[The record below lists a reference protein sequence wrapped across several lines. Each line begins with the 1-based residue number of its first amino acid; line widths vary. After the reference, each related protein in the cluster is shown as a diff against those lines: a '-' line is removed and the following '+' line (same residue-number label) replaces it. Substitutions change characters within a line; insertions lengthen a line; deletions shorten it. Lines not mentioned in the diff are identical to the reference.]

1 MLCECLYRAFSSDVQ
16 QSLDIDTF
24 ISSYAVLFS
33 NDPLLKKKFLFRI
46 YENGSGYIERR
57 RIEELLQIA
66 YGDKLKGH
74 YNSVTKVLDSIFLK
88 KKNPANPDSAY
99 QPIALSSQVISKA
112 KFEQWSGKF
121 DLLLEWV
128 IDVLY
133 VFIEPSPPN
142 INYLQRMYSPE
153 EEEESLKSRFHLH
166 SIDNV
171 TNLRYLF
178 ASHASRSMV
187 GKSEIPLVKWK
198 SWVCPD
204 FLSPIL
210 AHVVF
215 CSTAD
220 ASVQQLPSWK
230 FMNFAEFALIFG
242 MGNLEVKAN
251 AIATSFIKYAVFQRT
266 SASSSSLPSVTSK
279 VTPPVDQLDYEKGA
293 DNYVKEKL
301 PVKSLNPDFDSWI
314 AETLTCMIIYLAQPL
329 EVCPLS
335 EDFAAPFLQF
345 SRDAFGDDSVDSPER
360 MPLVDENEVTQT
372 AGESSSK
379 GISDIQGEAD
389 AEDVLEIHKASSGTG
404 IDVQIHGNHD
414 NCELVKRQSVTRKSK
429 KNGNYSL
436 NIPAEPRLRSSL
448 STGKQK
454 DSDKSK
460 DALAF
465 SLFPMTLSEIP
476 HRFIDALPSVIMES
490 LQEIFKNPSQKAE
503 HYVALIVHYSSLL
516 PGLRDLS
523 ITSCCLFGVE
533 PVSAVEE
540 KEFIT
545 ELTLRYLKLYPPS
558 SPYRPYGPIGTEWF
572 VIPKAWID
580 SWRMFVG
587 KNRGESTIESDGM
600 TIGNSMNNLPSNS
613 ASSHSPWSTSSSSA
627 SRHSLVQKLDN
638 SFLLKHRGSKALK
651 PGLILGQDF
660 EVVPPSVYTAFSY
673 WYDGGPAVS
682 RRVVSIAAVS
692 EELGDK
698 DDRMDSGS
706 SVETGRV
713 VSTDRRRRSRDVF
726 RLSLSGE
733 DSMLS
738 SSSALATL
746 STLFTEIEF
755 YPLCIFIA
763 DCDQYGKITG
773 QLKEMLFSKRISI
786 QDVILELSH
795 LRNISSSKIR
805 LWNYAKPFWKDQYIL
820 SPEITM
826 KEADIQDGQTVLL
839 ELSGA
844 DGSWPRSQLHT
855 VLDNEEK
862 QRGAGADIEREV
874 EVEAEAPQSVPSSVE
889 IDDKKEKKVTRL
901 NRLQQLKKNDGLV
914 GLDNLGNTCY
924 LNSSLQALLH
934 TDLLVEY
941 FLSKT
946 FQRHINSL
954 NKHGYGGKLANV
966 FGRIVYDLWS
976 TTSSCITPRYVYNE
990 IATLRDQFAGNEQ
1003 HDSHELLAFLLDG
1016 LSEDLNLVHS
1026 KPYTVQPDSEDGK
1039 RSDEQ
1044 LAKIWWENHLKRDR
1058 SVIQALFTG
1067 QFKSMMICSN
1077 PSGCAYSSA
1086 RFEPF
1091 TFLTVPIPED
1101 PYRVI
1106 KLQVITRNLSHAC
1119 ECAVRVNKTGIVED
1133 IIEQIK
1139 LLGSVDGILPPDSGN
1154 DTLKI
1159 SLNEEAHGESD
1170 GFVQV
1175 EDTEA
1180 VKSMGTNSIVSVPPF
1195 FVVGE
1200 LTGPFDSRIKS
1211 FINLDRRIDTIRE
1224 SETLVVFHVTGIP
1237 RKMERYYYGKYPS
1250 MLKERLEKEEKM
1262 KKTVECTGRSS
1273 TDASEDVTDLSIHK
1287 PNDLPELN
1295 VETSTVENG
1304 PLSYCVEYLLRD
1316 LSHQYVSVFNYF
1328 LCLFY
1333 FIYLFIYYLFIYY
1346 LFAFQLCL

>member
-1 MLCECLYRAFSSDVQ
+1 MLCECLYRAFSSDIQ
-16 QSLDIDTF
+16 QSLEIDTF

-33 NDPLLKKKFLFRI
+33 NDPLLKKRFLFRI

-66 YGDKLKGH
+66 YGEKLKGH
-74 YNSVTKVLDSIFLK
+74 YNSVTKILDSIYLK

-99 QPIALSSQVISKA
+99 QPVALSSQVISKT

-121 DLLLEWV
+121 DLLLDWV
-128 IDVLY
+128 VDVLY
-133 VFIEPSPPN
+133 VFVEPSPPN

-153 EEEESLKSRFHLH
+153 EEEESLKARFHLH
-166 SIDNV
+166 SIDTV

-204 FLSPIL
+204 FLSPVL
-210 AHVVF
+210 AHIVF

-220 ASVQQLPSWK
+220 ASVRQQPSWK
-230 FMNFAEFALIFG
+230 FMNFAEFALIYG
-242 MGNLEVKAN
+242 MGSLEVKAN

-266 SASSSSLPSVTSK
+266 SFPSPASLPTPSIAKITTSMEQPNFDK
-279 VTPPVDQLDYEKGA
+279 ATDDYV
-293 DNYVKEKL
+293 NQKL
-301 PVKSLNPDFDSWI
+301 HVIALNPDFDSWI

-329 EVCPLS
+329 EVRPLS

-345 SRDAFGDDSVDSPER
+345 SRDASADDDVEGQER
-360 MPLVDENEVTQT
+360 IPSSDENDVSTV
-372 AGESSSK
+372 
-379 GISDIQGEAD
+379 
-389 AEDVLEIHKASSGTG
+389 AEDESKAADEIQVEVGMDDYHQASIGTG
-404 IDVQIHGNHD
+404 AEVQVNGNGD
-414 NCELVKRQSVTRKSK
+414 SSIAKRRSVTRKNK
-429 KNGNYSL
+429 KRGSYSL

-448 STGKQK
+448 SDGERKGVV
-454 DSDKSK
+454 KSQNFF
-460 DALAF
+460 AF
-465 SLFPMTLSEIP
+465 LSFPLTLSAIP
-476 HRFIDALPSVIMES
+476 QSYIDTLPSIIVDS
-490 LQEIFKNPSQKAE
+490 LQEIFNNPSQQAE
-503 HYVALIVHYSSLL
+503 HYVALITQHSALL

-533 PVSAVEE
+533 PVSPVEE

-558 SPYRPYGPIGTEWF
+558 SPYRPYGPIGTEWYI
-572 VIPKAWID
+572 IPRPWID
-580 SWRMFVG
+580 SWRMLVG
-587 KNRGESTIESDGM
+587 KNRGDTTTDAGGALTAANSTNQM
-600 TIGNSMNNLPSNS
+600 TSSS
-613 ASSHSPWSTSSSSA
+613 TTSHSPRSLSSASA
-627 SRHSLVQKLDN
+627 SRHSLVQKLEN
-638 SFLLKHRGSKALK
+638 SFLLKHRSSKALK
-651 PGLILGQDF
+651 PGLVHGQDF
-660 EVVPPSVYTAFSY
+660 EVVPPSVYSAFSY

-682 RRVVSIAAVS
+682 RRVVSIAAVT
-692 EELGDK
+692 EETDDK
-698 DDRMDSGS
+698 ADRMEGGASA
-706 SVETGRV
+706 ELGRV
-713 VSTDRRRRSRDVF
+713 VSTDRRRKSRDF
-726 RLSLSGE
+726 LRLSLSAG
-733 DSMLS
+733 DSTPS
-738 SSSALATL
+738 SMSFLEL

-763 DCDQYGKITG
+763 DCDQYGKIVG
-773 QLKEMLFSKRISI
+773 QLKEMLFSKRITI
-786 QDVILELSH
+786 QDAILELSH
-795 LRNISSSKIR
+795 LRNINASKIR

-862 QRGAGADIEREV
+862 QKGAGAAADNEREV
-874 EVEAEAPQSVPSSVE
+874 DVEPEAPHSTPSTVE
-889 IDDKKEKKVTRL
+889 VDDKKEKKAARV

-966 FGRIVYDLWS
+966 FGRVVYDLWS
-976 TTSSCITPRYVYNE
+976 TSSSCITPRYVYNE
-990 IATLRDQFAGNEQ
+990 IAALRDQFAGNEQ

-1039 RSDEQ
+1039 RSDHQ
-1044 LAKIWWENHLKRDR
+1044 LARIWWENHLKRDR

-1077 PSGCAYSSA
+1077 PSGCTYSSA

-1101 PYRVI
+1101 TYRVI
-1106 KLQVITRNLSHAC
+1106 KLQVITRNLSQAC
-1119 ECAVRVNKTGIVED
+1119 ECAVRVDKTGIVED

-1139 LLGSVDGILPPDSGN
+1139 LLGNVDGIFPPESIN
-1154 DTLKI
+1154 APV
-1159 SLNEEAHGESD
+1159 EEAPDPLKEPD

-1175 EDTEA
+1175 EENGT
-1180 VKSMGTNSIVSVPPF
+1180 VKATGPAAPPF

-1237 RKMERYYYGKYPS
+1237 RKMERYYYGKYPW
-1250 MLKERLEKEEKM
+1250 MLKERLEKEEKL
-1262 KKTVECTGRSS
+1262 KKSLESVNHTSRDVPQNSADGTI
-1273 TDASEDVTDLSIHK
+1273 DKPEDPI
-1287 PNDLPELN
+1287 ELN
-1295 VETSTVENG
+1295 VEVAPAEKE
-1304 PLSYCVEYLLRD
+1304 PLAYSVDYLLRD
-1316 LSHQYVSVFNYF
+1316 VAHHQYVRVFDGLFVCF
-1328 LCLFY
+1328 LLSD
-1333 FIYLFIYYLFIYY
+1333 
-1346 LFAFQLCL
+1346 